1 MQSVCPDLAWFFPH
15 RIDGTIRYAT
25 NGGDVGGWGGTFF
38 KGAGVPFIE
47 VLMTAIEEAAN
58 AKAKAKAKEKEGE
71 GSDEAKGSASAADAG
86 GSAAVLT
93 PCVADLDIVKYPPFE
108 SVSIEVCHRIIHRE
122 IPRFEMCLR
131 TLVLW

>member
-1 MQSVCPDLAWFFPH
+1 
-15 RIDGTIRYAT
+15 
-25 NGGDVGGWGGTFF
+25 
-38 KGAGVPFIE
+38 
-47 VLMTAIEEAAN
+47 MTAIEEAAN